1 MDVKIFVTGGTG
13 FLGKRLIKRLVQEG
27 HEVSG
32 LARSETSA
40 GSLQKEGVRDVR
52 GSMEAIAKWE
62 EQLQGIEIV
71 VHCAALVDVWGE
83 WESYFQQNT
92 VATKSL
98 LEAANRQGVKR
109 FVHISSESVLQ
120 DRDPLVDIDETLP
133 YPKEPNSYYGKSKML
148 AEQAILENKGETTCI
163 ILRPTFIYG
172 EDDSFS
178 VTLENMVKNKKF
190 TWVDNGEHL
199 MERVHVDNVV
209 EAVVCSLQRGQ
220 HKEAYLIT
228 DGAPVTVREHF
239 TKVAQ
244 MQGFELPGGNL
255 PGGLARMLA
264 GVIEGI
270 WRLLHLK
277 SAPPLSRF
285 EVAFVAM
292 PRRYRIEKAVRE
304 LGYQPVHHR

>member
-1 MDVKIFVTGGTG
+1 VDVKIFVTGGTG

-40 GSLQKEGVRDVR
+40 ASLQKQGVRDVR
-52 GSMEAIAKWE
+52 GSMEEISKWE
-62 EQLQGIEIV
+62 EQLQGIDIV

-98 LEAANRQGVKR
+98 LAAANRQGVKR

-120 DRDPLVDIDETLP
+120 DRDPLVDIDETQP
-133 YPKEPNSYYGKSKML
+133 YPKEPNSYYGKSKLL
-148 AEQAILENKGETTCI
+148 AEQAILEHKGDTTCI

-172 EDDSFS
+172 EGDSFS
-178 VTLENMVKNKKF
+178 VTLANLVKNKKF

-199 MERVHVDNVV
+199 LERVHVDNVV
-209 EAVVCSLQRGQ
+209 EAVVCSLQRGV
-220 HKEAYLIT
+220 HKAAYMIT

-244 MQGFELPGGNL
+244 MQGLALPQRNL
-255 PGGLARMLA
+255 PGGLAKMLA
-264 GVIEGI
+264 GVIEGV
-270 WRLLHLK
+270 WRLLRLK